1 MGKKVVGIFV
11 TLGLVL
17 CLMSWHRFYRSKLPS
32 LEAQKSLNVGF
43 LPVTCHLTCPVTDF
57 ATKSSRR
64 YRFVSQRFTD
74 FATVTDAFK
83 AGALKA
89 TFFVAPLAKPRS
101 ARTET
106 VVPSRPTGTLPE
118 ARCCLGAILCL
129 WFVRLFA
136 C

>member
-1 MGKKVVGIFV
+1 MGKKIIGIFALMGLA
-11 TLGLVL
+11 LG
-17 CLMSWHRFYRSKLPS
+17 LMSWHRFYRSKLPS
-32 LEAQKSLNVGF
+32 QTAQKSLNVGF

-89 TFFVAPLAKPRS
+89 TFFVAPLAMKS
-101 ARTET
+101 
-106 VVPSRPTGTLPE
+106 SSLN
-118 ARCCLGAILCL
+118 
-129 WFVRLFA
+129 
-136 C
+136 